1 MAYVPDN
8 PNRIRVVIE
17 ADIEVTDRG
26 ALLSAALE
34 FNDDLYAADTVTA
47 IRQLL
52 RTNDVPGLRVLASST
67 LPRAIEGD
75 EYVDM
80 TLPSMPVQ

>member
-1 MAYVPDN
+1 MAYVSEN

-17 ADIEVTDRG
+17 ADIEVTDRD

-34 FNDDLYAADTVTA
+34 FNDDLYASDTVTA

-52 RTNDVPGLRVLASST
+52 RIKDVPGLRVLGAST

-75 EYVDM
+75 EYVEM